1 MDNSE
6 IIIFDLLVVGLAE
19 FFRPDTQ
26 YQLPKYPYPDFLQRA
41 SNTLALK
48 MTTFLYPRTLEG
60 LLALLEKPLQTWYP
74 LVIPKEFDSEYGLI
88 YDRALSEEASQY
100 FYEQLIKR
108 GQLAEFASVKVQQ
121 IALENFQFLRLLDKL
136 QQANEQDAER
146 SQREYVLLRQFLIT
160 NPYTTLGQLRNTFS
174 QTRYIS
180 IDDVGELYEDCKE
193 NESYWCC
200 DRCGP
205 LIKKHGHLRGIKPS
219 VCNDHRKNLSHVRRI
234 SGKQGLRRL
243 KFGIHWRVCLPGIPE
258 IRLFHALEK
267 LHKQQSE
274 YLCEVQ
280 LWPGIDRYD
289 LQLRFGDGSVWAVDI
304 KDYRNPYDLALQ
316 LKPIFGEGDLHYNE
330 SFYVIPS
337 HRLHQ
342 RQDYI
347 EILREE
353 ATGLPKS
360 THLFSD
366 TAFEERVSAKIM
378 HLSKGK

>member
-1 MDNSE
+1 MDNNE

-26 YQLPKYPYPDFLQRA
+26 DQIPKYPYPDFLRRA
-41 SNTLALK
+41 CNTLALK
-48 MTTFLYPRTLEG
+48 MSAIAYPRTLEG
-60 LLALLEKPLQTWYP
+60 LLTLLEKPLQTWYS
-74 LVIPKEFDSEYGLI
+74 LEIPKEFDSEYGLI

-108 GQLAEFASVKVQQ
+108 GQIPEFASAKVQQ
-121 IALENFQFLRLLDKL
+121 IALENFQFLRLLEKL
-136 QQANEQDAER
+136 QAANEKDAER
-146 SQREYVLLRQFLIT
+146 AQKEYVLLRRFLIEH
-160 NPYTTLGQLRNTFS
+160 PYTTLDQLRNKFS
-174 QTRYIS
+174 KTSYVS
-180 IDDVGELYEDCKE
+180 IDDVGGLYEDCKE
-193 NESYWCC
+193 NQSYWCC

-205 LIKKHGHLRGIKPS
+205 LIEKHGHLRGIKPS

-234 SGKQGLRRL
+234 SWKRGLCNL

-258 IRLFHALEK
+258 IRLFDALTK
-267 LHKQQSE
+267 LHKQQPE

-289 LQLRFGDGSVWAVDI
+289 LQLRFGDGSVWSVDI

-316 LKPIFGEGDLHYNE
+316 LKPIFGEGELHYDE
-330 SFYVIPS
+330 SFYVIPN

-353 ATGLPKS
+353 ATELPKS
-360 THLFSD
+360 THIFSD
-366 TAFEERVSAKIM
+366 IAFEEQVITKVM
-378 HLSKGK
+378 HLNQGK